1 LKLRTIVVDDEE
13 LARRGICAL
22 LEQVQDVEILKACH
36 NGRDAIEA
44 IRTLGPDLVYLDIQM
59 PGQTGF
65 DVIDAVKGWCRAHI
79 VFVTAFDQ
87 FAVRAFETDA
97 LDYLLKPLNEQR
109 LNTSLVRA
117 REAMRKPREE
127 ATIRGFAQGAADVRQ
142 CLTHPLVG
150 PLPDRISVRTRAG
163 LVIVRVS
170 DIDWVESDRDY
181 VSLHVGTKTWLLRE
195 TITAV
200 DARLAHAGF
209 LRIHRSILVN
219 ANRVRELHPLSKG
232 EYTVILINGTELKLS
247 RSYRGALARLL
258 GERI

>member
-1 LKLRTIVVDDEE
+1 
-13 LARRGICAL
+13 
-22 LEQVQDVEILKACH
+22 
-36 NGRDAIEA
+36 
-44 IRTLGPDLVYLDIQM
+44 
-59 PGQTGF
+59 
-65 DVIDAVKGWCRAHI
+65 
-79 VFVTAFDQ
+79 
-87 FAVRAFETDA
+87 
-97 LDYLLKPLNEQR
+97 
-109 LNTSLVRA
+109 
-117 REAMRKPREE
+117 
-127 ATIRGFAQGAADVRQ
+127 
-142 CLTHPLVG
+142 
-150 PLPDRISVRTRAG
+150 
-163 LVIVRVS
+163 
-170 DIDWVESDRDY
+170 VESDRDY